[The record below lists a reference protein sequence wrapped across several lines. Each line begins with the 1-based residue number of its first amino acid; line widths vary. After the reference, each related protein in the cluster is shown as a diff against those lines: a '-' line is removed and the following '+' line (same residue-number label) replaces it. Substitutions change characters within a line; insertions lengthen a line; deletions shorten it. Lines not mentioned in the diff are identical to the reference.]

1 MDSIREI
8 KEYIERNYS
17 EKRKIHTEGVRV
29 TAMELAHRYGADPAK
44 AELAALFHDM
54 YRGVSENSLNYYV
67 KHLGL
72 DEKYMNNCNLA
83 HGKIAAIVMKRDF
96 EITDDDI
103 VNAVSY
109 HTTGRENMSL
119 LEKIIY
125 LADAIEPNRVY
136 PGVDELRKLANE
148 DLDKACLS
156 SLTNT
161 INFVRASGKY
171 LDEETV
177 RAKEDLER
185 KIKEKEEKDDE

>member
-29 TAMELAHRYGADPAK
+29 TAMELARRYGADPAK

-136 PGVDELRKLANE
+136 PGVDELRRLADE

>member
-29 TAMELAHRYGADPAK
+29 TAMELARRYGADPAK

-96 EITDDDI
+96 DISDDDI

-136 PGVDELRKLANE
+136 PGVDELRKLADE

>member
-29 TAMELAHRYGADPAK
+29 TAMELARRYGADPAK

-136 PGVDELRKLANE
+136 PGVDELRKLADE

-171 LDEETV
+171 LDEETI

>member
-29 TAMELAHRYGADPAK
+29 TAMELARRYGADPAK

-136 PGVDELRKLANE
+136 PGVDELRKLADE

>member
-29 TAMELAHRYGADPAK
+29 TAMKLARRYGADPAK

-96 EITDDDI
+96 DISDDDI

-136 PGVDELRKLANE
+136 PGVDELRKLADE